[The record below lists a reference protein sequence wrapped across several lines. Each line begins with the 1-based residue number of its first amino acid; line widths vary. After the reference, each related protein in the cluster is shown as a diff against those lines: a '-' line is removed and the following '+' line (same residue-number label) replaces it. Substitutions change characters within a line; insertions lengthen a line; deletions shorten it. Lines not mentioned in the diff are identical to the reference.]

1 MPPVRVIP
9 WSCFPFL
16 KIADAERGSL
26 MLDEFMSELGDVSLI
41 CLKSRFVPTRLRS
54 ASDFL
59 AKVLPQRI

>member
-1 MPPVRVIP
+1 
-9 WSCFPFL
+9 
-16 KIADAERGSL
+16 